1 MNQRILI
8 VFTVFLLI
16 TILLLLLLSD
26 AKEKSGRIHML
37 VYISGNPS
45 DPVITDNIRS
55 LLEKITSEGQF
66 AFTILNESSP
76 ADFQL
81 PDSRTIIL
89 QFQPYTFIK
98 NEFNELQQSPA
109 QTHSLEEP
117 ANNLSIPAGN
127 PSPVWI
133 DPASPYVIY
142 IAAGADAARCIDP
155 DFEFLVRNA
164 ILKVVSL
171 KKNQ

>member
-55 LLEKITSEGQF
+55 LLEKITSEDQF
-66 AFTILNESSP
+66 IFTISNESRP

-89 QFQPYTFIK
+89 RFQPHTFIK
-98 NEFNELQQSPA
+98 NEFDELQQSPA
-109 QTHSLEEP
+109 NSFEEP

-133 DPASPYVIY
+133 DPASPHVIY
-142 IAAGADAARCIDP
+142 IAAGTDALRCIDP